1 MDNIRIL
8 IADDHAIVRMG
19 LTALLGAQSDFT
31 VVGEAAD
38 GDQAV
43 ARALK
48 LRPDVVI
55 MDLMMPKKSG
65 VAAVAV
71 LRECL
76 PDCKC
81 VILTSFGTTE
91 ELRAALEAGAVGVVL
106 KSTENRQLV
115 AAIRKV
121 TEGVRV
127 IPEDVAR
134 LLADEPTVP
143 ALSPR
148 QREILESITRGL
160 SNTQIALQ
168 LGISPESVKTHVA
181 KLFDKLG
188 AANRSEAVS
197 IALRTH
203 LLKI

>member
-71 LRECL
+71 LRESL